1 MNKPYVFKITGYIKV
16 TCEIIAPDIDSAC
29 KLFDSVQDS
38 DFEFQERDITEVEEL
53 GEHYAN

>member
-29 KLFDSVQDS
+29 KLFDSVD
-38 DFEFQERDITEVEEL
+38 DFELQERDITEIEEL
-53 GEHYAN
+53 GEHYAY